1 MAASEQLRISQVGLV
16 ARSPEGHAARGMAI
30 KGRED
35 LWVEIQAN
43 TFRNWVN
50 EHLRTVGT
58 EVRDL
63 VADFCDGTRLCA
75 LVEVLQKRPL
85 RPSWIQRPANQH
97 QYLENVATA
106 LTAIA
111 ADGVKLVN
119 IGNVDI
125 VNGNLKL
132 ILGLIWSLIVRYQIG
147 RSKFPPK
154 KLMLAWLKAVL
165 PECRVSNFTT
175 DWNSGVYLSALLD
188 YCRPGLF
195 PHWRNLNPKD
205 SVDNCHRAMEI
216 ARREFQIPM
225 VLEPEYL
232 ASPFLDEL
240 SGMTYLSYF
249 MKEDSPGFHATLR
262 WVNNQIPDTHVK
274 NFTRDWNDGT
284 VLCKLVRSLGGPIP
298 GYDQLTTDYS
308 SWEKNLNKGIHG
320 GEKLGVEPILK
331 AKDMADKNVE
341 HLGVMAYAANFQ
353 WIQPRQKPGDRLTVS
368 YDCHTA
374 KVNKPAVFKLEYLPN
389 DVDPKEVTA
398 EVIGPSG
405 KVECRLQLSNNGG
418 RGSFIPTEIG
428 MHKLIVYNEGE
439 VAKGCPINI
448 RVTPELTKI
457 SFPGMDPC
465 AIGSIVEVL
474 INSNG
479 ASSREIDV
487 LARSPTGRGLSCPV
501 QENNGVYTAT
511 FQPDEAG
518 EWSIAVTHGGEHIQG
533 GPFTCFVFDP
543 NAIKLR
549 GLEGATPG
557 QPFNF
562 TVDASGTGGLGDVCL
577 DIVSGGR
584 SVPHRMEPLGG
595 SMYRVSL
602 VPQQAGKHRVYVY
615 FNGSDVKGSP
625 FPLRVGSQHS
635 RDKSNSPTNRR
646 SSSSHNQESWTQDR
660 STHQDNSRSSIDQRL
675 SRTHITEERIGS
687 PSYGLTNGRG
697 PSPIISNS
705 SPSPVNS
712 PLYRDSPIHG
722 SRFSP
727 IYKPNASPTF
737 RTPSSPSQS
746 PTGFKTS
753 SSPLLNNSNVYKSS
767 PSPAHS
773 PLGFKHSPSPVG
785 SPTFQHNGGNHSE
798 STSRRFESHGM
809 RRGSV
814 DGLDEGKGGAVDT
827 TSNVKVSAVLGG
839 SNLRADSWDAIAK
852 TKSLLSYGSLES
864 LANLTAKSEARK
876 NEFSHHKST
885 VHQINS
891 TSTTAASVDE
901 VDAVHS
907 RFRGSSPSP
916 GGSHQYSNVINQRNN
931 GGLLI
936 IGSRNSPTENGTG
949 AGSVPATVTGD
960 ALKLVPVNRQVS
972 IDIELP
978 NSADLSEVTVTVTAP
993 SHRNLPVKLYRNRDH
1008 ISANFTATEIGEH
1021 IIDIKVRDQ
1030 KVIGAPFR
1038 THAYNAR
1045 AIQVGRIPNGV
1056 LGQPVEFE
1064 IDGSGA
1070 GSGNLEILVN
1080 GGHVTSFVRNLGNQR
1095 FLASFVP
1102 HEVLSHLVEMKFNGE
1117 TVPGSPWQ
1125 VGVMTGPKMAVLGE
1139 AVRLVGA
1146 GTTAV
1151 FEFSA
1156 LGFSRDDIDI
1166 QIISPSKRP
1175 VTARLVEEKGGEF
1188 RVEFTPT
1195 EVGSHLVEVSV
1206 AGQKL
1211 PAGPL
1216 VAKVYNSALIRVTDV
1231 GSGVVGQ
1238 PCQFRVDASQAGEGQ
1253 LEISIN
1259 EGEVP
1264 NHVQV
1269 VGGGR
1274 CLVSFTPEQTKPHL
1288 IDIKFNG
1295 ETVTG
1300 CPFVCSVSDTS
1311 RVSLTLRNL
1320 ELIPVNEIAR
1330 FHMGVDGSGS
1340 AELAVSVRG
1349 PTTELPVKVTGNI
1362 HSGFTAEFTP
1372 RDVGAHSITVEYN
1385 GHPVSGTPF
1394 VAKAY
1399 DAKRVFVG
1407 PLPKGSVGK
1416 TLQFMVDAS
1425 QAGEGN
1431 LEITISARGHNI
1443 PTQVHP
1449 QGNARF
1455 AVSFVPIESTDHV
1468 ISINFNKESV
1478 PGSPFL
1484 ARVQGDSPHQIL
1496 VSGPSLSSAAVGKTS
1511 FFTVS
1516 NVAGS
1521 VEDIEVNVEGPNGQS
1536 VPAQVKDTGS
1546 QTFQV
1551 EFSPRVA
1558 GEHRIAVAYRKVAIA
1573 GSPFSCKVY
1582 DVKAIKVKDVAE
1594 GIVAK
1599 PITFIVETSQAGPGN
1614 LEVTV
1619 NGGRVPTSAQAQG
1632 PHTYAISFTPRE
1644 AIAHTVDLRFNGE
1657 DVPGSPFTCQ
1667 VSEAARVVI
1676 SGDGLEK
1683 VAVNRAA
1690 MFCVEAD
1697 PSLGRP
1703 DVQVLSPSRRPLTV
1717 DVGVQTAGGYIVHF
1731 TPTDVG
1737 DHSVEVKLAGVHIE
1751 GSPFLIKAYD
1761 AAKVK
1766 VTDINSG
1773 VVGKP
1778 VFFSINA
1785 SQAGA
1790 GNLEI
1795 IVSVSGHNVP
1805 NYVQSEGNAK
1815 FRVNF
1820 KPQEAA
1826 PHSLSVRFNGE
1837 PVPGSPFMCKV
1848 LDASQILVSGSA
1860 LKMSPLGQA
1869 AVVVVDPQMSAGDLG
1884 SCDVTVTSP
1893 SGHSIPVRL
1902 TKSDKFTA
1910 EFMPSEVGRHSVA
1923 VILDGEPVKG
1933 SPFACNIY
1941 DVSKVKITGLGP
1953 SKVGKPA
1960 TFTVDA
1966 SEAGEGTLELVV
1978 STDKTTVKAEVVACS
1993 RGLYDVTFVPHEP
2006 VPHFVN
2012 ISFNE
2017 EDVPGSPFKCEVLEL
2032 GVKEMRHMHRKES
2045 RMVTVRGEG
2054 LKDVVV
2060 GSTAYFDVDPKGMD
2074 GRIDMEVTGP
2084 HGSHVPCYV
2093 KKLASGLYRAEY
2105 RPQQV
2110 GLHSIIVFHQ
2120 EQPISKQP
2128 FTVEVFDPRQVKIVE
2143 MEEAF
2148 CHRAA
2153 SFKVD
2158 VSGAGRG
2165 VLSASVRAAGQEV
2178 KHAVHEL
2185 DAGQYQVVYHPKLAV
2200 PHRIDLKYNGLHTA
2214 GCPFEV
2220 SVKNPAVGQ
2229 DVIATGLGL
2238 YQSRAGKVTSFV
2250 IETLGHPTKEF
2261 DVVITGPQGS
2271 AVPVRCYQQKDGNLL
2286 AEFTAH
2292 TAGTYKID
2300 VTQGSRAVR
2309 GSPYYCQVF
2318 DASKV
2323 KIEDVGS
2330 KSVAVNEKIAFRLQ
2344 RREAGFAELD
2354 VTVTSPLGQDL
2365 PLEVK
2370 SCGNDKDCDLIEF
2383 CPSLPGNYRF
2393 KMTYGGEE
2401 ILGSPLTFTVEDSGV
2416 ANASGDGLFC
2426 GQVGSPS
2433 TFKVVG
2439 PGLPGKPTVHVDGPD
2454 HVATCSI
2461 EREADGIYVV
2471 TYTPLEVGVYD
2482 VRVDWDDSPIPGS
2495 PFHPKIV
2502 DPLKVRVIGGW
2513 ESFTDSEG
2521 RLELAVHNTKK
2532 ISFDTSEAGPGQL
2545 TAECRG
2551 PSGNSVP
2558 IAVEPTS
2565 GSRVRLLLTPRTSG
2579 EHLIYLQYGGF
2590 PLPRSPLL
2598 GLADGGLG
2606 ASSGPVRVVLT
2617 GRGLAGARCHEEAE
2631 FTIDGSQAG
2640 PGLPEVTL
2648 TGMKTDIKVQLQN
2661 LGNSTYR
2668 ATYTPTIPG
2677 AYLLNVMWSDRQV
2690 KGCPLKVAV
2699 TAVADAGRV
2708 VCSGDG
2714 LRVGTV
2720 GKEIRSFIDTRRAG
2734 PGELTAHCVGPH
2746 KVAYCELYDH
2756 GDGTFTLNVKPQE
2769 AGRHALTIKYDGD
2782 HVPGS
2787 PFSLRVAGAP
2797 DPSKVRVYGPGIEHG
2812 VLATFQSRFICDT
2825 RGAGAGQLTV
2835 RIRGP
2840 KGAFRVE
2847 MQRESQKDRTILC
2860 KFDPTEPGDYRVE
2873 VKWAGEL
2880 VPGSPFIVMIFDTQ
2894 EELNRFLQGSHS
2906 PGSELYGSVGYST
2919 GYAHMN
2925 FGGAQQSWRG
2935 SQPQL

>member
-16 ARSPEGHAARGMAI
+16 ARSPEGHAAKGMAI

-58 EVRDL
+58 EVHDL

-85 RPSWIQRPANQH
+85 RPAWIQRPANQH

-165 PECRVSNFTT
+165 PECRVNNFTT

-188 YCRPGLF
+188 YCHPGLF
-195 PHWRNLNPKD
+195 PHWRSLNPKD
-205 SVDNCHRAMEI
+205 SVGNCRTAMEI

-225 VLEPEYL
+225 VLQPEYL

-262 WVNNQIPDTHVK
+262 WVNNQIPDTHVR

-284 VLCKLVRSLGGPIP
+284 VLCKLVRSLGGPTP
-298 GYDQLTTDYS
+298 GYDQLTTDRS
-308 SWEKNLNKGIHG
+308 SWEMNLNKGIRG
-320 GEKLGVEPILK
+320 GEKLGIEPILK

-368 YDCHTA
+368 CDSHTA
-374 KVNKPAVFKLEYLPN
+374 KVNKPVHFKLEYLPG
-389 DVDPKEVTA
+389 DVDTKEVMA

-405 KVECRLQLSNNGG
+405 KVECRLQLSSNNG

-439 VAKGCPINI
+439 HAQGCPINI
-448 RVTPELTKI
+448 RVTPEPTKI

-487 LARSPTGRGLSCPV
+487 LARSPTGRRLPCPV
-501 QENNGVYTAT
+501 QETDGVYTAT

-533 GPFTCFVFDP
+533 GPFTCFVYDP

-549 GLEGATPG
+549 GMEGATPG
-557 QPFNF
+557 QPFSF
-562 TVDASGTGGLGDVCL
+562 TVDASGTGGLGDVCV
-577 DIVSGGR
+577 DIVSGGC
-584 SVPHRMEPLGG
+584 SVPHRMESLGG
-595 SMYRVSL
+595 SLYRVSL

-615 FNGSDVKGSP
+615 FNGGDVKGSP
-625 FPLRVGSQHS
+625 FPLRVGSQRS
-635 RDKSNSPTNRR
+635 RDKSDSPTNRR
-646 SSSSHNQESWTQDR
+646 TSSNHHKESRNQDHSKDGRENSHSPQISSPAPHVKVTPPTPTVRPNI
-660 STHQDNSRSSIDQRL
+660 NNYF
-675 SRTHITEERIGS
+675 TEEDRIGS
-687 PSYGLTNGRG
+687 PSCGLTNGRG
-697 PSPIISNS
+697 PSPIMSNS

-712 PLYRDSPIHG
+712 PLYRDSPVH
-722 SRFSP
+722 SNRFSP
-727 IYKPNASPTF
+727 IYKPNVSPTF
-737 RTPSSPSQS
+737 RLPSSPSQS

-753 SSPLLNNSNVYKSS
+753 SSPLLNSSSAYKSS

-773 PLGFKHSPSPVG
+773 PLTFKHSPSPAH
-785 SPTFQHNGGNHSE
+785 SPAFQQNDGNHFE
-798 STSRRFESHGM
+798 STSRYFESSRL
-809 RRGSV
+809 RRSSV
-814 DGLDEGKGGAVDT
+814 DVLDEEKGGAVDT
-827 TSNVKVSAVLGG
+827 SSNVRVSAMLG
-839 SNLRADSWDAIAK
+839 SSNNLRADSWDAIAK

-864 LANLTAKSEARK
+864 LANLTAKMYERVYIADCLVSEL
-876 NEFSHHKST
+876 SHDQST
-885 VHQINS
+885 VHQLNTNTTT
-891 TSTTAASVDE
+891 TSMNE
-901 VDAVHS
+901 VDTTHS
-907 RFRGSSPSP
+907 WFRGSSPAP

-936 IGSRNSPTENGTG
+936 IGSRNSPTESRTGNG

-960 ALKLVPVNRQVS
+960 ALKLVPVNRQAS
-972 IDIELP
+972 INIDLP
-978 NSADLSEVTVTVTAP
+978 NTADLNELTVSVTAP
-993 SHRNLPVKLYRNRDH
+993 SHRSLPVKLFQNRDH
-1008 ISANFTATEIGEH
+1008 VSANFTATEIGEH
-1021 IIDIKVRDQ
+1021 IIDIRVRDQ
-1030 KVIGAPFR
+1030 KVIGTPFR
-1038 THAYNAR
+1038 THAYNAK
-1045 AIQVGRIPNGV
+1045 AIQVGHIPNGV

-1080 GGHVTSFVRNLGNQR
+1080 GGHVTSFVHNLGNQR

-1102 HEVLSHLVEMKFNGE
+1102 HEALSHLVEMKFNGE

-1125 VGVMTGPKMAVLGE
+1125 VGVMTGPKMAVLGD
-1139 AVRLVGA
+1139 AVRLVAA

-1151 FEFSA
+1151 FELSA
-1156 LGFSRDDIDI
+1156 LGFSHDDIDV

-1175 VTARLVEEKGGEF
+1175 VTARLVEEKNGEF
-1188 RVEFTPT
+1188 RIEFMPS

-1231 GSGVVGQ
+1231 GGGVVGQ

-1295 ETVTG
+1295 ETVTD

-1330 FHMGVDGSGS
+1330 FHMGVDGNGS

-1394 VAKAY
+1394 IAKAY

-1455 AVSFVPIESTDHV
+1455 AVSFVPIEPTDHV

-1599 PITFIVETSQAGPGN
+1599 PITFLVETSQAGPGN

-1690 MFCVEAD
+1690 MFSVEAD

-1703 DVQVLSPSRRPLTV
+1703 DVQVLSPSRRPLMV
-1717 DVGVQTAGGYIVHF
+1717 DVGVQTAGRYTVHF

-1737 DHSVEVKLAGVHIE
+1737 DHSVEVKLAGVHVE
-1751 GSPFLIKAYD
+1751 GSPFLVKAYD

-1848 LDASQILVSGSA
+1848 LDASQVLVSGSA

-1869 AVVVVDPQMSAGDLG
+1869 AIVMVDPQMSAGDLG
-1884 SCDVTVTSP
+1884 SCDVTVTAP
-1893 SGHSIPVRL
+1893 SGQTIPVRI
-1902 TKSDKFTA
+1902 TKTDKFTA
-1910 EFMPSEVGRHSVA
+1910 EFMPIEVGRHSVA

-1941 DVSKVKITGLGP
+1941 DVSKVRITGLGP

-1978 STDKTTVKAEVVACS
+1978 STDKSTVKAEVVACS

-2032 GVKEMRHMHRKES
+2032 GAKEMRHMHRKES
-2045 RMVTVRGEG
+2045 RMITVRGEG
-2054 LKDVVV
+2054 LKDAVV
-2060 GSTAYFDVDPKGMD
+2060 GSTTYFDVDPKGMD
-2074 GRIDMEVTGP
+2074 GHIDMEVVGP
-2084 HGSHVPCYV
+2084 DSSHVPCYV
-2093 KKLASGLYRAEY
+2093 KKLGSGLYRAEY

-2110 GLHSIIVFHQ
+2110 GLHSITVFHQ

-2128 FTVEVFDPRQVKIVE
+2128 FTVEVFDPRQVKIIE

-2153 SFKVD
+2153 SFK
-2158 VSGAGRG
+2158 GAGQG
-2165 VLSASVRAAGQEV
+2165 VLIASVKAAGQEV
-2178 KHAVHEL
+2178 KHSLHAL
-2185 DAGQYQVVYHPKLAV
+2185 DAGQYQVVFHPKLAV

-2261 DVVITGPQGS
+2261 DVIITGPQGS

-2292 TAGTYKID
+2292 GAGTYKID

-2370 SCGNDKDCDLIEF
+2370 SCGNEKDCDLIEF
-2383 CPSLPGNYRF
+2383 CPSLPGIYRF

-2401 ILGSPLTFTVEDSGV
+2401 IPGSPVTFTVEDSGV
-2416 ANASGDGLFC
+2416 AKASGDGLLC
-2426 GQVGSPS
+2426 GQVGSPAS
-2433 TFKVVG
+2433 FKVVG
-2439 PGLPGKPTVHVDGPD
+2439 PGLPGKPSIHVDGPD
-2454 HVATCSI
+2454 SVATCSI

-2471 TYTPLEVGVYD
+2471 TYTPSEVGVYD
-2482 VRVDWDDSPIPGS
+2482 VRVDWDDSPVPGS

-2502 DPLKVRVIGGW
+2502 DTLKVRVIGGW

-2532 ISFDTSEAGPGQL
+2532 ISFDTAEAGPGQL

-2558 IAVEPTS
+2558 IAVEQTS
-2565 GSRVRLLLTPRTSG
+2565 GSRVRLLLTPRISG

-2598 GLADGGLG
+2598 GIADGASGG
-2606 ASSGPVRVVLT
+2606 SSGPVRVVLT

-2648 TGMKTDIKVQLQN
+2648 TGMKADIKVQLQN
-2661 LGNSTYR
+2661 LGNSVYR
-2668 ATYTPTIPG
+2668 AIYTPTVPG

-2769 AGRHALTIKYDGD
+2769 AGRHALTIKYGGD
-2782 HVPGS
+2782 HVSGS

-2835 RIRGP
+2835 RVRGP

-2894 EELNRFLQGSHS
+2894 EELNRFLQVSK
-2906 PGSELYGSVGYST
+2906 
-2919 GYAHMN
+2919 
-2925 FGGAQQSWRG
+2925 
-2935 SQPQL
+2935 

>member
-1 MAASEQLRISQVGLV
+1 MAAAEQLRISQVGLV
-16 ARSPEGHAARGMAI
+16 ARSPEGHAAKGMAI

-50 EHLRTVGT
+50 EHLRTVGL

-63 VADFCDGTRLCA
+63 ATDFCDGTRLCA
-75 LVEVLQKRPL
+75 LVEILQKRPL

-195 PHWRNLNPKD
+195 PHWRSLNSRD
-205 SVDNCHRAMEI
+205 SVGNCRTAMEI

-262 WVNNQIPDTHVK
+262 WVNNQIPDTHVR

-284 VLCKLVRSLGGPIP
+284 VLCKLVRSLGGPVP
-298 GYDQLTTDYS
+298 GYDQLTTDHS
-308 SWEKNLNKGIHG
+308 SWESNVNKGIRG

-341 HLGVMAYAANFQ
+341 HLGVMAYAAHFQ
-353 WIQPRQKPGDRLTVS
+353 WIQPRQKPGDRLSVS
-368 YDCHTA
+368 CDTSTA
-374 KVNKPAVFKLEYLPN
+374 KVNKPAHFKLDYLSG
-389 DVDPKEVTA
+389 DVNPKEVTA
-398 EVIGPSG
+398 EVIAPSG
-405 KVECRLQLSNNGG
+405 KVECRLQLGSSGG

-428 MHKLIVYNEGE
+428 MHKIIVYNEGE
-439 VAKGCPINI
+439 MARGCPINI

-487 LARSPTGRGLSCPV
+487 LARSPTGRGLPCPV
-501 QENNGVYTAT
+501 QETDGVYTAT

-549 GLEGATPG
+549 GMEGATPG
-557 QPFNF
+557 QPFSF
-562 TVDASGTGGLGDVCL
+562 TVDASGTGGLGDICL
-577 DIVSGGR
+577 DIVCGGR
-584 SVPHRMEPLGG
+584 SVPHRMESLGG
-595 SMYRVSL
+595 SLYRVSL

-625 FPLRVGSQHS
+625 FPLRVGSQRS
-635 RDKSNSPTNRR
+635 RDKSNSPTHR
-646 SSSSHNQESWTQDR
+646 HHQESWNQDR
-660 STHQDNSRSSIDQRL
+660 NSRQDGRESSRSPQINSSAPYVKVTPPTPSVRGAGDSYFTEENSHSSLEQRL
-675 SRTHITEERIGS
+675 SRTHIVEDRISS
-687 PSYGLTNGRG
+687 PSRLTNGRG
-697 PSPIISNS
+697 PSPIISNN

-712 PLYRDSPIHG
+712 PMYRESP
-722 SRFSP
+722 FSP
-727 IYKPNASPTF
+727 IYKVS
-737 RTPSSPSQS
+737 SSPSHS
-746 PTGFKTS
+746 PT
-753 SSPLLNNSNVYKSS
+753 SPLLNSSNAYKSS

-773 PLGFKHSPSPVG
+773 PLVFKHSPSPAS
-785 SPTFQHNGGNHSE
+785 SPTP
-798 STSRRFESHGM
+798 RA

-814 DGLDEGKGGAVDT
+814 DLLDEGRGGAVDT
-827 TSNVKVSAVLGG
+827 TSNVRVSAMLGG

-864 LANLTAKSEARK
+864 LANLTSKTEARSH
-876 NEFSHHKST
+876 EFSHHQSS
-885 VHQINS
+885 VHQRNS
-891 TSTTAASVDE
+891 TTTTTSVNE
-901 VDAVHS
+901 VDATHS
-907 RFRGSSPSP
+907 RFRGNSPSP
-916 GGSHQYSNVINQRNN
+916 ASHQYSNVVNQRNN

-936 IGSRNSPTENGTG
+936 IGSRNSPTDNRSGNGT
-949 AGSVPATVTGD
+949 GSVPATVTGD
-960 ALKLVPVNRQVS
+960 GLKLVPVNRQS
-972 IDIELP
+972 TINIDLHD
-978 NSADLSEVTVTVTAP
+978 NVADLNDVAVIVTAP
-993 SHRNLPVKLYRNRDH
+993 SRRNLPVKLFRNRDQ
-1008 ISANFTATEIGEH
+1008 ILANFTATEIGEH
-1021 IIDIKVRDQ
+1021 IIDIRVRDQ
-1030 KVIGAPFR
+1030 RVVGAPFR
-1038 THAYNAR
+1038 THAYNSR

-1102 HEVLSHLVEMKFNGE
+1102 HEALSHLVEMKFNGE

-1139 AVRLVGA
+1139 AVRLVAA

-1151 FEFSA
+1151 FELSA
-1156 LGFSRDDIDI
+1156 LGFNRDDIDV

-1175 VTARLVEEKGGEF
+1175 VTARLVEDKGGEF

-1295 ETVTG
+1295 ETVPG

-1320 ELIPVNEIAR
+1320 ELIPVNEVAR

-1455 AVSFVPIESTDHV
+1455 AVSFVPIEPTDHV

-1551 EFSPRVA
+1551 EFTPRVA

-1573 GSPFSCKVY
+1573 GSPFSSKVY
-1582 DVKAIKVKDVAE
+1582 DVKAIRVKDVAK

-1599 PITFIVETSQAGPGN
+1599 PITFLVETSQAGPGN

-1667 VSEAARVVI
+1667 VSEAARVLI

-1697 PSLGRP
+1697 SSLGRP

-1717 DVGVQTAGGYIVHF
+1717 DVGVQAAGRYTVHF

-1737 DHSVEVKLAGVHIE
+1737 DHSVEVKLAGVHVE
-1751 GSPFLIKAYD
+1751 GSPFLVKAYD

-1795 IVSVSGHNVP
+1795 IVSVNGRNVP

-1848 LDASQILVSGSA
+1848 LDANQVLVSGSA
-1860 LKMSPLGQA
+1860 LKMSPLGRT
-1869 AVVVVDPQMSAGDLG
+1869 AVVMVDPQLSAGDLG
-1884 SCDVTVTSP
+1884 ICDVTVTSP
-1893 SGHSIPVRL
+1893 TGQTIPVRL
-1902 TKSDKFTA
+1902 TKTDKFTA
-1910 EFMPSEVGRHSVA
+1910 EFVPTEVGRHSVS

-1941 DVSKVKITGLGP
+1941 DVSKVKITGLVP

-1978 STDKTTVKAEVVACS
+1978 STDKSTVKAEVVACS

-2032 GVKEMRHMHRKES
+2032 GVKEMRQMHRKES

-2060 GSTAYFDVDPKGMD
+2060 GSTAYFDVDPKGME
-2074 GRIDMEVTGP
+2074 GRIDMEVVGP
-2084 HGSHVPCYV
+2084 DGSHVPCYV
-2093 KKLASGLYRAEY
+2093 KKLGSGLYRAEY

-2110 GLHSIIVFHQ
+2110 GIHSITVFHQ

-2128 FTVEVFDPRQVKIVE
+2128 FTVEVFDPRQVKIIE

-2158 VSGAGRG
+2158 TSGAGRG
-2165 VLSASVRAAGQEV
+2165 VLLASVRAAGQEV
-2178 KHAVHEL
+2178 KHAIHEL
-2185 DAGQYQVVYHPKLAV
+2185 DSGQYQVIYHPKLAV

-2292 TAGTYKID
+2292 VAGTYKID
-2300 VTQGSRAVR
+2300 VTQGARAVR

-2323 KIEDVGS
+2323 KIEDVGT
-2330 KSVAVNEKIAFRLQ
+2330 KSVAVNEKIAFKLQ

-2370 SCGNDKDCDLIEF
+2370 SCGNEKDCDLIEF

-2401 ILGSPLTFTVEDSGV
+2401 IPGSPVTFTVEDSGV
-2416 ANASGDGLFC
+2416 AKATGDGLLC
-2426 GQVGSPS
+2426 GQVGCPAS
-2433 TFKVVG
+2433 FKVLG
-2439 PGLPGKPTVHVDGPD
+2439 PGLLGKPSIHVDGPD
-2454 HVATCSI
+2454 SVATCNI

-2471 TYTPLEVGVYD
+2471 TYTPLEVGVFD
-2482 VRVDWDDSPIPGS
+2482 VRVDWDDSPVPGS

-2502 DPLKVRVIGGW
+2502 DPRKVRVIGGW
-2513 ESFTDSEG
+2513 ESFMDSEG

-2532 ISFDTSEAGPGQL
+2532 ISLDTAEAGPGQL

-2565 GSRVRLLLTPRTSG
+2565 GSRVRLLLTPRMAG
-2579 EHLIYLQYGGF
+2579 EHLVYLQYGGF

-2598 GLADGGLG
+2598 GVADGGSG

-2617 GRGLAGARCHEEAE
+2617 GRGLAGAKCHEEAE

-2648 TGMKTDIKVQLQN
+2648 TGMKADIKVQLQN
-2661 LGNSTYR
+2661 LGNSVYR
-2668 ATYTPTIPG
+2668 ATYTPTVPG

-2769 AGRHALTIKYDGD
+2769 AGRHALTIKYGGD